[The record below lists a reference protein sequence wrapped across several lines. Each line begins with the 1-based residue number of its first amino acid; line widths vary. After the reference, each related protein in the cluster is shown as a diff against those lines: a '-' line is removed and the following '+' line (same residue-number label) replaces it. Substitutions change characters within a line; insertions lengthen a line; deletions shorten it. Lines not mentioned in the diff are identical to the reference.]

1 MLKSVL
7 YVEND
12 YLPLSPP
19 CPPPPPYL
27 HTVSDQILEVGT
39 AWERGYLIPLPSPLL
54 PLPLPFSP
62 CPSPPP
68 LPSSSLTSSMTHLP
82 DPEALIYLVLLQ
94 AHNQGAFDGF
104 NRTPES
110 P

>member
-12 YLPLSPP
+12 YLPLS
-19 CPPPPPYL
+19 
-27 HTVSDQILEVGT
+27 
-39 AWERGYLIPLPSPLL
+39 
-54 PLPLPFSP
+54 SP

-68 LPSSSLTSSMTHLP
+68 LPSSSLTSFMTHLP
-82 DPEALIYLVLLQ
+82 HDPEALIYLVLLQ
-94 AHNQGAFDGF
+94 ARNQGAFNGF

-110 P
+110 L